1 MSSQRNLF
9 LSYRK
14 LHTPKSIR
22 LGDDSTIYAYGIGTI
37 SLEFNLN
44 ERKHEATIKEVYYV
58 PDLQG
63 NLLSVSALTK
73 RGYTFIFDF
82 DGC

>member
-1 MSSQRNLF
+1 MVDSGATKPMSSQRDLF

-22 LGDDSTIYAYGIGTI
+22 LGDDSTIYAYGISTV

-44 ERKHEATIKEVYYV
+44 KHKCKGTIKEVYYI

-73 RGYTFIFDF
+73 
-82 DGC
+82 